1 MCFQAVGVAVI
12 MVVLYDF
19 SPQQPKPS
27 ARGTMVQTDYESP
40 AIEPHNTLDLLYSSS
55 LTEYNVVSVVCRT
68 TGPIPSGIGLHLVAL
83 GDAAATCS

>member
-27 ARGTMVQTDYESP
+27 ARGTQTDYESP
-40 AIEPHNTLDLLYSSS
+40 AIEPHNVLDLLYSSS